1 MRRRLT
7 LKQYEIYLTDRQADA
22 LMAEAES
29 IVYFQD
35 SNLPKGQ
42 VSTFSREYRRV
53 IYAHIFEQLRQSG
66 CYGLNAVLHVTYD
79 RKSGD
84 RVPLTYCQHGNLITV
99 HCVDCEET
107 PEG

>member
-1 MRRRLT
+1 MKR
-7 LKQYEIYLTDRQADA
+7 QYEIYLTDRQADA

-35 SNLPKGQ
+35 SNLPKGSP
-42 VSTFSREYRRV
+42 VLPSREARKK
-53 IYAHIFEQLRQSG
+53 IFEHIFEQLQSNG
-66 CYGLNAVLHVTYD
+66 CYGLNAILHVTYD
-79 RKSGD
+79 RESGE
-84 RVPLTYCQHGNLITV
+84 RVPLTYCQHGNLVTI

>member
-1 MRRRLT
+1 MKR
-7 LKQYEIYLTDRQADA
+7 QYEIYLTDRQADA

-35 SNLPKGQ
+35 SNLPKGSP
-42 VSTFSREYRRV
+42 VLPSREARKK
-53 IYAHIFEQLRQSG
+53 IFEHIFEQLLFNG
-66 CYGLNAVLHVTYD
+66 CYGLNAILHVTYD
-79 RKSGD
+79 RGSGE
-84 RVPLTYCQHGNLITV
+84 RIPLTYCQHGNLITI

>member
-1 MRRRLT
+1 MKR
-7 LKQYEIYLTDRQADA
+7 QYELYLTDRQADN

-35 SNLPKGQ
+35 LNLPKGQ
-42 VSTFSREYRRV
+42 PSTPSREARRK
-53 IYAHIFEQLRQSG
+53 IFEHIFEQLQDTG

-79 RKSGD
+79 VESGE

>member
-1 MRRRLT
+1 MKR
-7 LKQYEIYLTDRQADA
+7 QYEIYLTDRQADA

-35 SNLPKGQ
+35 SNLPKGSP
-42 VSTFSREYRRV
+42 VLPSREARKK
-53 IYAHIFEQLRQSG
+53 IFEHIFEQLQFNG
-66 CYGLNAVLHVTYD
+66 CYGLNAILHVTYD
-79 RKSGD
+79 RESGE
-84 RVPLTYCQHGNLITV
+84 RVPLAYCPHGNLITI

>member
-1 MRRRLT
+1 M
-7 LKQYEIYLTDRQADA
+7 KEYDIYLTDRQADA

-29 IVYFQD
+29 IVYFQG
-35 SNLPKGQ
+35 SNLPKGSP
-42 VSTFSREYRRV
+42 VLPSREARRV
-53 IYAHIFEQLRQSG
+53 IYAHIFEQLRNSG
-66 CYGLNAVLHVTYD
+66 CYGLNAILHVTYD
-79 RKSGD
+79 RESGD

>member
-1 MRRRLT
+1 M
-7 LKQYEIYLTDRQADA
+7 KEYDFYLTDRQADA

-35 SNLPKGQ
+35 LNLPRGK
-42 VSTFSREYRRV
+42 VSTPSRESRRV
-53 IYAHIFEQLRQSG
+53 IYAHIFEQLKNSG

-79 RKSGD
+79 RESGE
-84 RVPLTYCQHGNLITV
+84 RVPLTYCPHGNLITI

>member
-1 MRRRLT
+1 M
-7 LKQYEIYLTDRQADA
+7 KQYEIYLTDRQADM

-29 IVYFQD
+29 IAFFQD
-35 SNLPKGQ
+35 TNLPKGQ
-42 VSTFSREYRRV
+42 ASTPSREARRC
-53 IYAHIFEQLRQSG
+53 IYAHIFEQLKNSG

-79 RKSGD
+79 RESGD

>member
-1 MRRRLT
+1 MKR
-7 LKQYEIYLTDRQADA
+7 QYEIYLTDRQADA

-35 SNLPKGQ
+35 SNLPKGSP
-42 VSTFSREYRRV
+42 VLPSREARKK
-53 IYAHIFEQLRQSG
+53 IFEHIFEQLQFNG
-66 CYGLNAVLHVTYD
+66 CYGLNAILHVTYD
-79 RKSGD
+79 RESGE
-84 RVPLTYCQHGNLITV
+84 RIPLTYCQHGNLVTI

>member
-1 MRRRLT
+1 M
-7 LKQYEIYLTDRQADA
+7 KEYDFYLTARQADA

-35 SNLPKGQ
+35 SNLPKGSP
-42 VSTFSREYRRV
+42 VLPSREARKK
-53 IYAHIFEQLRQSG
+53 IFEHIFEQLQSSD
-66 CYGLNAVLHVTYD
+66 CYGLNAILHVTYD
-79 RKSGD
+79 RESGV
-84 RVPLTYCQHGNLITV
+84 RIPLTYCPHGNLITI

>member
-1 MRRRLT
+1 MKR
-7 LKQYEIYLTDRQADA
+7 QYEIYLTDRQADA

-35 SNLPKGQ
+35 SNLPKGSP
-42 VSTFSREYRRV
+42 VLPSREARKK
-53 IYAHIFEQLRQSG
+53 IFEHIFEQLQFNG
-66 CYGLNAVLHVTYD
+66 CYGLNAILHVTYD
-79 RKSGD
+79 RESGE
-84 RVPLTYCQHGNLITV
+84 RVPLAYCQHGNLITI